1 MKINMCFLSSIVK
14 AGLSMAVLLFSA
26 AAGKGKSAFVE
37 VDGKIVLK
45 GIVLNGREAVI
56 DEQDLSQAMLNQ
68 GQSQ

>member
-1 MKINMCFLSSIVK
+1 MNTMKINMCFLSNVVK

-26 AAGKGKSAFVE
+26 VAGKGKSAFVE
-37 VDGKIVLK
+37 VDG